1 MIALAIVA
9 SVGAVLVVRHRLMV
23 VTVRGSSMR
32 PTFRDGDRL
41 LVRRNGARSIHAD
54 ALIVLAY
61 DGLAGSPT
69 RRAQGELM
77 VKRVAAGPG
86 DPVPP
91 GMPVPD
97 RLVPPGHLLVVGD
110 NAVASADSRRAGY
123 YATTCVVGAVVR
135 RF

>member
-1 MIALAIVA
+1 MIALW
-9 SVGAVLVVRHRLMV
+9 GRWWML
-23 VTVRGSSMR
+23 VTVRGGSMQ

-41 LVRRNGARSIHAD
+41 LVRRNGSRAVRRH

-61 DGLAGSPT
+61 APSSN
-69 RRAQGELM
+69 ELM

-86 DPVPP
+86 DEVPH

-110 NAVASADSRRAGY
+110 NAAGSADSRRAGY
-123 YATTCVVGAVVR
+123 YLTESVVGAVIR
-135 RF
+135 RL